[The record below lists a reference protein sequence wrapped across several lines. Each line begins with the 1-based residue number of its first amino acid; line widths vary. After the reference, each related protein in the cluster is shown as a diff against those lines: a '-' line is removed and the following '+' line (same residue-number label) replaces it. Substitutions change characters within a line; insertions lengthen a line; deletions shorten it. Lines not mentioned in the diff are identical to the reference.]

1 MNGYIAKCIMY
12 YALLTHTMNEKQPRN
27 KRNRHLRRLIRRFIR
42 HDSTAPKVLILAALA
57 GILTAGICALFEFL
71 VDQLTNTRVLY
82 LQHLNGSYRFVAAFF
97 CSALLGGI
105 AFYLMHRFAPEAGG
119 SGIPEIEGALD
130 DIRPVRWKRV
140 LPVKF
145 LGGTCALS
153 SEMILGREGPSV
165 QIGGNIGKMVADL
178 FKLPKDSS
186 HALLA
191 AGAAA
196 GLTAAFNAP
205 LAGILFVLEEMRPQF
220 RYSFLSIKVVSIA
233 VISSTIVRQLAFG
246 PAPVFNLPT
255 LPIPSISLLILFFFF
270 GCFMGCIG
278 YSFNRCVSAFQN
290 GYASIHQNNR
300 LRLVLLGSLLA
311 GLFGVLS
318 LYDKNFT
325 SGGMHL
331 IPSWVMHPTS
341 ITWLLGLLVWRFLGT
356 LLCFCSGI
364 PGGVFAPSLALGTLC
379 GAVVGGIVHILFP
392 DISIAYGV
400 FPIVGMGALFAAS
413 VRAPVTGIILVTEM
427 TNNYGL
433 ILPMMVTTLSATL
446 VAQMLGGK
454 PIYSQIL
461 ERTLKLARAKQ
472 ALIAADSN
480 K

>member
-1 MNGYIAKCIMY
+1 
-12 YALLTHTMNEKQPRN
+12 MNEQPSHS
-27 KRNRHLRRLIRRFIR
+27 KRNRHIRRLIRRFIR
-42 HDSTAPKVLILAALA
+42 HDTTAPKVLMLASLT
-57 GILTAGICALFEFL
+57 GTLTAGLCVLFEL
-71 VDQLTNTRVLY
+71 AVDELSETRTLY
-82 LQHLNGSYRFVAAFF
+82 LQHINTSFRWIVAFL
-97 CSALLGGI
+97 CSATLGGI

-130 DIRPVRWKRV
+130 DVRPVRWKRV

-165 QIGGNIGKMVADL
+165 QIGGNIGQMIADL
-178 FKLPKDSS
+178 FKLHKDAS

-191 AGAAA
+191 AGAAT
-196 GLTAAFNAP
+196 GLASAFNAP

-233 VISSTIVRQLAFG
+233 VISGTIVRQLVFG
-246 PAPVFNLPT
+246 SSPVFDLPT
-255 LPIPSISLLILFFFF
+255 FPTPSIPSLILFFIF
-270 GCFMGCIG
+270 GCVMGGIG
-278 YSFNRCVSAFQN
+278 YVFNRGVNVFQN
-290 GYASIHQNNR
+290 GYLAVHKNR
-300 LRLVLLGSLLA
+300 RIVFVVTGSTVA
-311 GLFGVLS
+311 GLFGVIS
-318 LYDKNFT
+318 LYGHNLT

-331 IPSWVMHPTS
+331 IPQWVTQPAPLTYLF
-341 ITWLLGLLVWRFLGT
+341 WLLVWRFFAT

-379 GAVVGGIVHILFP
+379 GALAGNMSHLLFP
-392 DISIAYGV
+392 EISIAYGV
-400 FPIVGMGALFAAS
+400 FPIIGMGALFAAS

-461 ERTLKLARAKQ
+461 ERTLRLSRSKQ
-472 ALIAADSN
+472 PVVSDTFN
-480 K
+480 Q

>member
-1 MNGYIAKCIMY
+1 
-12 YALLTHTMNEKQPRN
+12 MNEQQQHNSR
-27 KRNRHLRRLIRRFIR
+27 RRHIRRLIRRFIR
-42 HDSTAPKVLILAALA
+42 RDYTSPKVLFLAL
-57 GILTAGICALFEFL
+57 LTGMLTGGVCVLFEDA
-71 VDQLTNTRVLY
+71 VDVLTKTRITY
-82 LQHLNGSYRFVAAFF
+82 IHQFSPATQWISAFI
-97 CSALLGGI
+97 CSAVLGGI
-105 AFYLMHRFAPEAGG
+105 AFYLMHKFAPEAGG

-145 LGGTCALS
+145 FGGTCALS

-165 QIGGNIGKMVADL
+165 QIGGNIGKMVGDI
-178 FKLPKDSS
+178 FKLPKDAS

-196 GLTAAFNAP
+196 GLAAAFNAP

-220 RYSFLSIKVVSIA
+220 RYSFLSIKIVSIA
-233 VISSTIVRQLAFG
+233 VISGTIIRQIVNG
-246 PAPVFNLPT
+246 TGPVFSIPT
-255 LPIPSISLLILFFFF
+255 FPTPTISSLILFLLF
-270 GCFMGCIG
+270 GGVMGGIG
-278 YSFNRCVSAFQN
+278 YGFNICVNMFQN
-290 GYASIHQNNR
+290 GYLAIHKNR
-300 LRLVLLGSLLA
+300 RAIFVTIGGFLA
-311 GLFGVLS
+311 GIFGILS
-318 LYDKNFT
+318 LYDIGLT

-331 IPSWVMHPTS
+331 IPQW
-341 ITWLLGLLVWRFLGT
+341 ITQPASLTLIFWLLVWRFLGT
-356 LLCFCSGI
+356 LLCFCSGV

-379 GAVVGGIVHILFP
+379 GALAGNMSHLLFP
-392 DISIAYGV
+392 EISIAYGV

-461 ERTLKLARAKQ
+461 ERTLHLAKRANL
-472 ALIAADSN
+472 A
-480 K
+480 

>member
-1 MNGYIAKCIMY
+1 MN
-12 YALLTHTMNEKQPRN
+12 KQPPY
-27 KRNRHLRRLIRRFIR
+27 KNRARHIRRLIRRYIR
-42 HDSTAPKVLILAALA
+42 HDSTAPKVLCLATLA
-57 GILTAGICALFEFL
+57 GILTGGVCVLFEL
-71 VDQLTNTRVLY
+71 AVDLLTETRVEFLHHVSPSFRW
-82 LQHLNGSYRFVAAFF
+82 LIAFF
-97 CSALLGGI
+97 FSALLGSI

-130 DIRPVRWKRV
+130 DVRPVRWRRV

-145 LGGTCALS
+145 IGGTCALS

-178 FKLPKDSS
+178 FKLHKDAS

-196 GLTAAFNAP
+196 GLASAFNAP

-220 RYSFLSIKVVSIA
+220 RYSFLSIKVVSVA
-233 VISSTIVRQLAFG
+233 VISGTIIRQLAFG
-246 PAPVFNLPT
+246 SAPVFDMPTFLP
-255 LPIPSISLLILFFFF
+255 PSISSLILFFIF
-270 GCFMGCIG
+270 GCFMGWTG
-278 YSFNRCVSAFQN
+278 YVFNLGVSVFQN
-290 GYASIHQNNR
+290 GYLAFHKNRRIIFVVTGSI
-300 LRLVLLGSLLA
+300 VA
-311 GLFGVLS
+311 GIFGALS
-318 LYDKNFT
+318 LSNHQLT
-325 SGGMHL
+325 SGGMQL
-331 IPSWVMHPTS
+331 IPGWITQPASL
-341 ITWLLGLLVWRFLGT
+341 TWLFWLFAWRFFAT

-379 GAVVGGIVHILFP
+379 GALAGNISHLLFP
-392 DISIAYGV
+392 EIDIAYGV
-400 FPIVGMGALFAAS
+400 FPIIGMGALFAAS

-427 TNNYGL
+427 TNNYAL

-461 ERTLKLARAKQ
+461 ERTLRLTSAKQ
-472 ALIAADSN
+472 L
-480 K
+480 

>member
-1 MNGYIAKCIMY
+1 MSEQQ
-12 YALLTHTMNEKQPRN
+12 LPP
-27 KRNRHLRRLIRRFIR
+27 KRSRHVRRLIRRFIR
-42 HDSTAPKVLILAALA
+42 HDTTAPKVLALA
-57 GILTAGICALFEFL
+57 SLAGSLTAAVCVLFEFA
-71 VDQLTNTRVLY
+71 VDELSETRIIF
-82 LQHLNGSYRFVAAFF
+82 LQHIDASLRLIAAFL
-97 CSALLGGI
+97 CSAVLGGI

-130 DIRPVRWKRV
+130 DVRPVRWKRV

-145 LGGTCALS
+145 FGGTCALS

-178 FKLPKDSS
+178 FKLPKDAS

-191 AGAAA
+191 AGAAT
-196 GLTAAFNAP
+196 GLASAFNAP

-233 VISSTIVRQLAFG
+233 VISGTIIRQLAFG
-246 PAPVFNLPT
+246 SSPVFDLPT
-255 LPIPSISLLILFFFF
+255 FPTPAIPSLILFFAF
-270 GCFMGCIG
+270 GCAMGGIG
-278 YSFNRCVSAFQN
+278 YVFNRCVNAFQN
-290 GYASIHQNNR
+290 GYLSLHKNRRIVFVITGSI
-300 LRLVLLGSLLA
+300 VA
-311 GLFGVLS
+311 GMFGVIS
-318 LYDKNFT
+318 LYGNNLT

-331 IPSWVMHPTS
+331 IPAWVTHPAS
-341 ITWLLGLLVWRFLGT
+341 FTWLFWLLAWRFLGT

-379 GAVVGGIVHILFP
+379 GALAGNMSHLLFP
-392 DISIAYGV
+392 EISIAYGV

-461 ERTLKLARAKQ
+461 ERTLRLANKVAKTPNL
-472 ALIAADSN
+472 A
-480 K
+480 